1 MKDVYTIS
9 NEESQRIE
17 IMKVI
22 MCFGVCFVHS
32 YSDRFAG
39 LDCWGGGELIS
50 ALTYFMSKIVCD
62 SAVPTYFLVSSMLF
76 YRSMKYTWKQNM
88 VKKIRSLLV
97 PYVIFNTLWI
107 LMMMMRIVLLDSP
120 ASSIPDYFS
129 YSVFDWLNAYLGL
142 VGECKPE
149 LSLLWFLRD
158 LFLLNILASVIKWL
172 IDRLPKVMM
181 IFNLIIWFGCIST
194 YGENTYTLYG
204 LHTYALVLW
213 IFGYYIVK
221 YDIHM
226 KVMDRVNVW
235 AATLAF
241 VVAAIL
247 DFVIRWTLFHRL
259 FILVAVLY
267 VVKISKFLVPEG
279 KMMRLLAPTTFFI
292 YLTHRFLYTI
302 IGFFY
307 ENTVLTYSIM
317 YFIKPMIGVLCGMLG
332 YYILKRICP
341 GLLGILVGDRVTKC
355 ERSAGNI

>member
-1 MKDVYTIS
+1 
-9 NEESQRIE
+9 
-17 IMKVI
+17 
-22 MCFGVCFVHS
+22 
-32 YSDRFAG
+32 
-39 LDCWGGGELIS
+39 
-50 ALTYFMSKIVCD
+50 
-62 SAVPTYFLVSSMLF
+62 
-76 YRSMKYTWKQNM
+76 
-88 VKKIRSLLV
+88 
-97 PYVIFNTLWI
+97 
-107 LMMMMRIVLLDSP
+107 
-120 ASSIPDYFS
+120 
-129 YSVFDWLNAYLGL
+129 
-142 VGECKPE
+142 
-149 LSLLWFLRD
+149 
-158 LFLLNILASVIKWL
+158 
-172 IDRLPKVMM
+172 M

-292 YLTHRFLYTI
+292 YLTHRFIYTI
-302 IGFFY
+302 IGF
-307 ENTVLTYSIM
+307 SMKI
-317 YFIKPMIGVLCGMLG
+317 PC
-332 YYILKRICP
+332 
-341 GLLGILVGDRVTKC
+341 
-355 ERSAGNI
+355 

>member
-1 MKDVYTIS
+1 M
-9 NEESQRIE
+9 
-17 IMKVI
+17 
-22 MCFGVCFVHS
+22 
-32 YSDRFAG
+32 
-39 LDCWGGGELIS
+39 GGGTQLIS
-50 ALTYFMSKIVCD
+50 DLTYFISKIVCD
-62 SAVPTYFLVSSMLF
+62 SAVPTYFLVSSVLF
-76 YRSMKYTWKQNM
+76 YRSTKYTWERNM

-107 LMMMMRIVLLDSP
+107 LMMVMRIVLLDSP
-120 ASSIPDYFS
+120 TSGIPDYFS
-129 YSVFDWLNAYLGL
+129 YSMFDWLNAYLGL

-149 LSLLWFLRD
+149 LSLLWFVRD
-158 LFLLNILASVIKWL
+158 LFLLNILAPVIKWL

-204 LHTYALVLW
+204 LHTYALALW
-213 IFGYYIVK
+213 IFGYYSVK

-226 KVMDRVNVW
+226 KVLDRVNVW

-241 VVAAIL
+241 AAAAIL
-247 DFVIRWTLFHRL
+247 DFVTGWTPFHRL

-267 VVKISKFLVPEG
+267 AVKVSKFLVPEG

-292 YLTHRFLYTI
+292 YLTHRFIYTI

-317 YFIKPMIGVLCGMLG
+317 YFIKPMIAVLLGALG

-341 GLLGILVGDRVTKC
+341 GLLGILIGGRVTKR
-355 ERSAGNI
+355 ERIVGNI